1 MLSQNICA
9 HTCVCAGRRPRCESV
24 QLPGRA
30 CVSAGRTRAPA
41 RKHFHLNLLTAQ
53 ALVHL
58 LHSAERRISAA
69 SVGSSRRLRHLTAS
83 VSMRAR
89 THVCVCVYVLACLVP
104 SQTLAT
110 WWQACP
116 HAAHAHRLSRSSC
129 RLDEGWPRSSC
140 TDWKRFVACCLCVQN
155 GSRTRCRYGPN
166 QKKKDSMLSLLCG
179 KKMNY
184 GH

>member
-9 HTCVCAGRRPRCESV
+9 HTCVCAGRRPRCKSV

-89 THVCVCVYVLACLVP
+89 THVCVCVCMCWRVWCPLKRWLRGGRRVLMQLMPNACQGRLVGWTRAGRAP
-104 SQTLAT
+104 AALIGKGLSPVVCACRMAAGPGADTGQTKK
-110 WWQACP
+110 
-116 HAAHAHRLSRSSC
+116 
-129 RLDEGWPRSSC
+129 
-140 TDWKRFVACCLCVQN
+140 KRIPCCLCFVAK
-155 GSRTRCRYGPN
+155 R
-166 QKKKDSMLSLLCG
+166 
-179 KKMNY
+179 
-184 GH
+184 

>member
-1 MLSQNICA
+1 M
-9 HTCVCAGRRPRCESV
+9 

-30 CVSAGRTRAPA
+30 CRRRRAAGQSVAGRTRAPA

-69 SVGSSRRLRHLTAS
+69 SVGSSRWLRHLTAS
-83 VSMRAR
+83 VSMRAH
-89 THVCVCVYVLACLVP
+89 THVCVCVLACLVP

-116 HAAHAHRLSRSSC
+116 HAAHAQHLSRSSC

-140 TDWKRFVACCLCVQN
+140 TDWKRFVAYCLCVQN

-166 QKKKDSMLSLLCG
+166 PKKKDSMLSLLCG